1 MKLPVYNLEGKHSG
15 EVEAGEIFSM
25 PVRLDLITRCFL
37 AEQAALRH
45 PYGTDPLAGQRTSA
59 HYHGERGYRYGM
71 MNKEMARGK
80 RIHNQGYLN
89 MTARFMPHAIKGRM
103 AHPPKAEK
111 IWYQKVNKKERLLA
125 IFSALSAIS
134 NKSLIS
140 SRGHKTANLTT
151 FPIIIDDKLEEL
163 KNTKRLKTLL
173 FSLGLEAE
181 LERSQEKKIRAG
193 KGKTRGRKYRKKT
206 GPLIVA
212 KQDKGISKAVNNLP
226 GFDFSLPNKLSVSLL
241 APGGQP
247 GRLTIITKSAMEEL
261 IKLKMG

>member
-89 MTARFMPHAIKGRM
+89 MTARFMPHAIKGRQ

-111 IWYQKVNKKERLLA
+111 IWLQKVNRKEKLLGLLSSLSA
-125 IFSALSAIS
+125 SADRSFISGRGHLFSA
-134 NKSLIS
+134 SLTS
-140 SRGHKTANLTT
+140 
-151 FPIIIDDKLEEL
+151 FPIVMDDRFEEV
-163 KNTKRLKTLL
+163 KNTKKLKQIFL
-173 FSLGLEAE
+173 SLGLKE
-181 LERSQEKKIRAG
+181 
-193 KGKTRGRKYRKKT
+193 
-206 GPLIVA
+206 
-212 KQDKGISKAVNNLP
+212 D
-226 GFDFSLPNKLSVSLL
+226 
-241 APGGQP
+241 
-247 GRLTIITKSAMEEL
+247 
-261 IKLKMG
+261 